1 MGTERQWKG
10 QARIGE
16 AQKDGGAWNLMS
28 TLPACSVLASGKLA
42 HRAVAIQKCPF
53 PQVTHTSPP
62 WHSSLSLI
70 A

>member
-10 QARIGE
+10 QARRICE
-16 AQKDGGAWNLMS
+16 TQKDGGAWNLMS

-53 PQVTHTSPP
+53 P
-62 WHSSLSLI
+62 LR
-70 A
+70 